1 MDLPSTSQNKAKA
14 RPQDALAQNYCIPIN
29 PISRV
34 WRSRDAK
41 LDWLDG
47 NECFKEFHWKL
58 KSNTWSKSTKIPL
71 LEAPL
76 LPPVMATCL
85 LSLIMLP
92 SFGPELPSSSNID
105 KIWQYDTQFVT
116 CTLSVEYQTFTF
128 YAQIVGFAAV
138 WFGLISI
145 SKASLCKNFTFWF
158 WQEFFL
164 TLVRNSA
171 MAHLAPFFGAAAVVC
186 IWAGWWLG
194 LLASCWW
201 PLHQSSSHWRPT
213 AKVSQPLC
221 FGQKILWKWF
231 WWQSPAS
238 GGLSTSA

>member
-14 RPQDALAQNYCIPIN
+14 RLQDALTQNYCIPID
-29 PISRV
+29 PFSRV
-34 WRSRDAK
+34 WRSRDAQI
-41 LDWLDG
+41 DWLDC
-47 NECFKEFHWKL
+47 NECFKEFHWEL
-58 KSNTWSKSTKIPL
+58 KSNKWSKSTKIPL

-76 LPPVMATCL
+76 LPPVVAACL

-92 SFGPELPSSSNID
+92 LFGAELPSISNID

-128 YAQIVGFAAV
+128 YAQIVGF

-145 SKASLCKNFTFWF
+145 SKASLKYKNFWF
-158 WQEFFL
+158 WHQFFL

-171 MAHLAPFFGAAAVVC
+171 MAHLAPFFGAAAVVW
-186 IWAGWWLG
+186 ISAGWWLG

-201 PLHQSSSHWRPT
+201 TLHHSSSPWRPT
-213 AKVSQPLC
+213 AKVSPPLC

-231 WWQSPAS
+231 
-238 GGLSTSA
+238 